1 MSWVYLVIAGIGEVF
16 GVMGINKV
24 NQQKSIFS
32 FTWLISGF
40 LFSFLFLTLAMGELP
55 MGTAY
60 AIWTGIGTAG
70 SAIAGMIFY
79 GESTNWRRI
88 LFIGMIIAAA
98 VGLKLIT

>member
-1 MSWVYLVIAGIGEVF
+1 MSWLYLFIAGFGEVL
-16 GVMGINKV
+16 GVLGINKV
-24 NQQKSIFS
+24 NQGKSLFA
-32 FTWLISGF
+32 FTWLIGGF
-40 LFSFLFLTLAMGELP
+40 LFSFVFLTLAMEELP

-79 GESTNWRRI
+79 NESTDWRRI
-88 LFIGMIIAAA
+88 IFISMIIAAA

>member
-1 MSWVYLVIAGIGEVF
+1 MSWIYLVIAGIGEVF

-24 NQQKSIFS
+24 NQKKSFFS
-32 FTWLISGF
+32 FTWLIGGF
-40 LFSFLFLTLAMGELP
+40 LFSFLFLTLAMEELP

-70 SAIAGMIFY
+70 STIAGMIFY
-79 GESTNWRRI
+79 GESTDWRRI